1 MSETPKPDNA
11 SRVARFTFAGTWAEQ
26 QAQLAANPM
35 LERFRQSRQRLALDP
50 YRPLYHF
57 VSPES
62 GLNDPNG
69 LCFWQGNWHLF
80 YQTNPPEEPS
90 RPHWGHAISA
100 DLIHWRDLPH
110 AIHPNPERMSFSGS
124 TLVEAD
130 RVIAIYHGVG
140 AGNMVAIARDPM
152 LLNWEKLTG
161 KAVIPEPCGMW
172 NTITGKEVTPGL
184 GGNPPPAGAMNFMY
198 DPCIWK
204 KEGFYYSL
212 SGGILPHAPSGKR
225 TRAEFLFRSRDLTS
239 WEYMHSFIEGDLF
252 GEIGDDGG
260 CPYFWP
266 IGDRHILLHY
276 SHRSGG
282 KYILGDYDTRR
293 DTFIATAGGSFT
305 FGSFYPGGVHAP
317 SATPDGKGG
326 VIAIFN
332 INTAKPTPGW
342 DQIMS
347 LPRRLTLMGKDDL
360 GVEPA
365 GDIESLRGDHRQ
377 TPRQTLPANREVVL
391 ESIRGNAIE
400 IVAEI
405 DPKNAPMIE
414 LDVLRSPDREEFTR
428 ICFFKQRGCRNWQRA
443 VGGFWDQ
450 NAIDSLI
457 SIDTSRA
464 SQLPDVL
471 SRAPET
477 APFYLPPGENLK
489 LRVFIDKSV
498 LEVFVNGRQCAAVRV
513 YPGREDSLGVSLL
526 AQGQDAELL
535 ALNAWRMKSI

>member
-1 MSETPKPDNA
+1 MSETSKPDNA

-457 SIDTSRA
+457 SIDTSRS